1 MAGRQGS
8 PLRAGRQEQEAES
21 SHLSA
26 NTGSRK
32 TELEVSQG
40 CTFSKL
46 TPTDVL
52 PPASLC
58 LLKIL

>member
-8 PLRAGRQEQEAES
+8 MQAGRQEREAES
-21 SHLSA
+21 SLLSE

-32 TELEVSQG
+32 TELEVDQG
-40 CTFSKL
+40 YTFSKL